1 MAEIV
6 FEKDFKFDMPAAGLN
21 IYRLRRP
28 DVSQETVRRAG
39 SRFGLRAAGDTG
51 SLVLNY
57 REISYAD
64 PSAWGLRQFR
74 RSGGWQY
81 RHGTRWQATGPGH
94 LKIENHEAARL
105 ALDALERF
113 GLPTAPELGPALV
126 QRLHVA
132 HAERGG
138 ANHEERIVGVRV
150 FYRRIVDGLP
160 VEGPGGRTVVYLD
173 HDRQLSGIDH
183 LWHDIESV
191 HEPVRGLR
199 PVGEV
204 IEEVRRRYGTGTG
217 RVEVTDLRL
226 GHFEL
231 GWDDDQEF
239 LQPAYVATI
248 RTETPGTQVR
258 MNATVPVAAAVNAVG
273 PIEPVRPAAVRQM
286 RRAG

>member
-6 FEKDFKFDMPAAGLN
+6 FTRDFKFDMPAAGLN

-28 DVSQETVRRAG
+28 DVSQDTIHRAG
-39 SRFGLRAAGDTG
+39 SRFGLRVASDTG
-51 SLVLNY
+51 SMVLNPLAIAWS
-57 REISYAD
+57 E
-64 PSAWGLRQFR
+64 PSGWGLRQFR

-81 RHGTRWQATGPGH
+81 RHATRWQASGPGH
-94 LKIENHEAARL
+94 LHIEDHEAARL
-105 ALDALERF
+105 ALDAIRRY
-113 GLPTAPELGPALV
+113 GLPTAPELTPAHV

-132 HAERGG
+132 HAARGG
-138 ANHEERIVGVRV
+138 ASHEERIVGVRV

-160 VEGPGGRTVVYLD
+160 VEGQGGRTVVYLD
-173 HDRQLSGIDH
+173 HERQLSGIDH

-191 HEPVRGLR
+191 HEPVRALR

-204 IEEVRRRYGTGTG
+204 IEEVQRRYGTGTG

-231 GWDDDQEF
+231 GWDDEQEY
-239 LQPAYVATI
+239 LQPAYVATVHI
-248 RTETPGTQVR
+248 SNPVSRFR

-273 PIEPVRPAAVRQM
+273 PIEPVRPAPAPQI

>member
-6 FEKDFKFDMPAAGLN
+6 FEKDFKFDMPATGLN

-28 DVSQETVRRAG
+28 DVGQDTVRLAG
-39 SRFGLRAAGDTG
+39 SRFGLRATADTG
-51 SLVLNY
+51 SLVLNPLAVAY
-57 REISYAD
+57 SE
-64 PSAWGLRQFR
+64 PSGWGLKQFR

-81 RHGTRWQATGPGH
+81 RHATRWQATGPGH
-94 LKIENHEAARL
+94 LHMEDSEAARL
-105 ALDALERF
+105 ALDALGRF
-113 GLPTAPELGPALV
+113 GLPTGPELGRPLV

-138 ANHEERIVGVRV
+138 VNHEQRIVGVRV
-150 FYRRIVDGLP
+150 FHRRIVDGLP
-160 VEGPGGRTVVYLD
+160 VEGPGGRTIVYLD
-173 HDRQLSGIDH
+173 HERQLSGIDH

-204 IEEVRRRYGTGTG
+204 VEEVRRRYGTGVG

-226 GHFEL
+226 AHFEL
-231 GWDDDQEF
+231 GWDEDQEY
-239 LQPAYVATI
+239 LQPAYVATV
-248 RTETPGTQVR
+248 RTGVPGSRVR

-273 PIEPVRPAAVRQM
+273 PIEPVRPAIVPQM
-286 RRAG
+286 RRAS